1 MEGGRSPGEQ
11 GVGEGGKW
19 ENRGRGESGRTGD
32 GEKVG
37 AEINKAIFFVVYHW
51 Y

>member
-19 ENRGRGESGRTGD
+19 ENRGREVGSMGGGGEG
-32 GEKVG
+32 
-37 AEINKAIFFVVYHW
+37 
-51 Y
+51 